1 VASSTAK
8 KVIVR
13 RFDRENLT
21 GYVNSL
27 SYLQPS
33 AIELLKQDG
42 ALVMLPY
49 EEVKSV
55 CFVQDF
61 EAAAETR
68 RVFMTRPKLEGLWV
82 RMNLRDGEVQDG
94 ILPNNLLAWDI
105 AGYTVT
111 PPEPDANNQR
121 IFVPRA
127 ALRSIQVLGVVGSPL
142 RPRKKKA
149 APGRDSEAQPTLF

>member
-1 VASSTAK
+1 VANSTAK

-21 GYVNSL
+21 GYVNSF
-27 SYLQPS
+27 SYLQPT
-33 AIELLKQDG
+33 AIELLKPDG

-55 CFVQDF
+55 SFVQDLD
-61 EAAAETR
+61 AQAEPS

-82 RMNLRDGEVQDG
+82 RMNFRDGEVQDG
-94 ILPNNLLAWDI
+94 ILPNNLLAWEV

-127 ALRSIQVLGVVGSPL
+127 ALRSIQILGVVGSPL
-142 RPRKKKA
+142 RPRKKKP
-149 APGRDSEAQPTLF
+149 APDQPTLF